1 MAETAMT
8 IFVRTR
14 QAAAVAAAGVAQI
27 KRTDPDLA
35 VTKIQTLEMAL
46 GDSVARERLN
56 AMVSGA
62 FAVSGLLLASLGLYG
77 LLALVVT
84 ERTKEIGIRIA
95 LGAELGRLQRS
106 VVAKGLLLVAVGSA
120 IGVLGSLVLLRSLD
134 MLLFR
139 VTPRDAGTYGT
150 VLLLIT
156 AVAAIAAYVPARR
169 ASRIEPFVA
178 LRQE

>member
-1 MAETAMT
+1 
-8 IFVRTR
+8 
-14 QAAAVAAAGVAQI
+14 
-27 KRTDPDLA
+27 
-35 VTKIQTLEMAL
+35 
-46 GDSVARERLN
+46 
-56 AMVSGA
+56 
-62 FAVSGLLLASLGLYG
+62 
-77 LLALVVT
+77 VT

-134 MLLFR
+134 TLLFR

-169 ASRIEPFVA
+169 ASRIEPLVA